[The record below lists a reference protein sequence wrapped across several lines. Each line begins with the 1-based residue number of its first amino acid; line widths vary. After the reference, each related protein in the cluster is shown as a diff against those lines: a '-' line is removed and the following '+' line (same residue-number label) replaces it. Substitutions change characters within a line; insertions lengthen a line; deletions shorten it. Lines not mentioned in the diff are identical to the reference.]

1 MKNTEK
7 KVKKFRCWGCG
18 SLATIKWGKQFDRQR
33 FKCKKCGIL
42 STRSNVC
49 VSKKNSG

>member
-18 SLATIKWGKQFDRQR
+18 SLDTIKWGKQFDKQR
-33 FKCKKCGIL
+33 F
-42 STRSNVC
+42 V
-49 VSKKNSG
+49 